1 MLTIRNSIALML
13 ATMLGMTQVQAADP
27 DKPRLKFRG
36 KGPACTCIS
45 SMGEAEIR
53 KAMEARF
60 AQSGNSRPE
69 TSDRDSTP
77 SDEQRRELDVL
88 QPR

>member
-1 MLTIRNSIALML
+1 MPTIRNSIALML
-13 ATMLGMTQVQAADP
+13 ASMLVMAQAQAADP
-27 DKPRLKFRG
+27 GQPRLKFRG

-53 KAMEARF
+53 KAMAARF
-60 AQSGNSRPE
+60 EQSGNTRPE
-69 TSDRDSTP
+69 SSDRDSTP

-88 QPR
+88 QPK